1 MLFSFIADAVD
12 NVVDQIM
19 GQLKS
24 VSDDVESPINS
35 LVGVITGGA
44 WEGDDATAMA
54 EEITTVVLPMVAEL
68 IAAIAGI
75 STGVGNA
82 AQLVQDTDAKAEGI
96 VGDLVSTFS
105 SIF

>member
-12 NVVDQIM
+12 NVIDQIT

-44 WEGDDATAMA
+44 WEGDDATAMV

-82 AQLVQDTDAKAEGI
+82 SQLVQDTDAKAEGL
-96 VGDLVSTFS
+96 VGDLVNTFG

>member
-12 NVVDQIM
+12 NVIDQIT

-24 VSDDVESPINS
+24 VTDDVESPINS

-44 WEGDDATAMA
+44 WEGDDATAMV

-75 STGVGNA
+75 STGVSNA

-96 VGDLVSTFS
+96 VGEVVELFG

>member
-12 NVVDQIM
+12 NVIDQIT

-24 VSDDVESPINS
+24 VADDVESPINS

-44 WEGDDATAMA
+44 WEGDDATAMV

-82 AQLVQDTDAKAEGI
+82 AQLVQDTDAKAEGL
-96 VGDLVSTFS
+96 VGDLVNTFG

>member
-1 MLFSFIADAVD
+1 MLFSFIADAVG

-24 VSDDVESPINS
+24 VSDDVESPINA
-35 LVGVITGGA
+35 LVGQITGGA
-44 WEGDDATAMA
+44 WEGDDATAMV

-75 STGVGNA
+75 STGIGNA
-82 AQLVQDTDAKAEGI
+82 AQLIQDTDSKAEGI
-96 VGDLVSTFS
+96 VGELVNVFG